1 VSDVVFEVHPTE
13 AGGRL
18 DAVTAARTPLSRAAA
33 GRLIDDG
40 LVLVDDKTRSRA
52 FRVAAGALVRVRL
65 PDEATNAGLVA
76 DPSIDVPVRYE
87 DAWLLVVSKPAG
99 LVVHPGPGHA
109 EGTLVNALLARAGRP
124 EGGDD
129 ARPGIVHRL
138 DSGTSGLM
146 IVAKDATVHE
156 RLTAMMAARAVSRA
170 YVALVAGVPST
181 STGTIDAPI
190 GRSPRDRK
198 RMAVVDGGREAV
210 TDFRLVEP
218 MSGASL
224 LEVMPRTGRT
234 HQIRVHLAAIGHA
247 VVGDAVY
254 GRTHKLAARIGLQRP
269 FLHALAL
276 RFEHPV
282 TAELVEVEDPIPED
296 LEAALRAL
304 RDMAP

>member
-1 VSDVVFEVHPTE
+1 
-13 AGGRL
+13 
-18 DAVTAARTPLSRAAA
+18 
-33 GRLIDDG
+33 
-40 LVLVDDKTRSRA
+40 
-52 FRVAAGALVRVRL
+52 
-65 PDEATNAGLVA
+65 
-76 DPSIDVPVRYE
+76 
-87 DAWLLVVSKPAG
+87 
-99 LVVHPGPGHA
+99 
-109 EGTLVNALLARAGRP
+109 
-124 EGGDD
+124 
-129 ARPGIVHRL
+129 
-138 DSGTSGLM
+138 M